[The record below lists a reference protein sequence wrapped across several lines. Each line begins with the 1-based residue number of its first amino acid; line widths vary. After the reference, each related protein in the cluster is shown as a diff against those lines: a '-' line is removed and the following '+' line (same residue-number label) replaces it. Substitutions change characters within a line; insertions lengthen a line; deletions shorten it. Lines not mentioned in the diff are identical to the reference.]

1 MCGRFVR
8 HSSLDLIERTFSV
21 DRVEPDADGPR
32 YNIAPS
38 QGVWAVVKDD
48 GRRLVRLRWGLV
60 PFWAK
65 DPGIGNRLINARAES
80 VETKPAFRSAFRKR
94 RCLIVADGFYE
105 WKGQKGRKQPF
116 YLTLAEAQPVG
127 FAGLWELWRNPQSGE
142 ELRSCTILTTGAAQ
156 SIKDI
161 HDRMPVVL
169 KSEFRDGWLDPG
181 AEPGRLKQMLFDGVE
196 TEFQRRPVSRH
207 VNRVQNDDPQCIEEV
222 APEE

>member
-1 MCGRFVR
+1 
-8 HSSLDLIERTFSV
+8 LIQRTFCV
-21 DRVEPDADGPR
+21 DRVEPDADEPR

-48 GRRLVRLRWGLV
+48 NKRLVRLRWGLV

-80 VETKPAFRSAFRKR
+80 VETKPAFRGAFRKR

-105 WKGQKGRKQPF
+105 WKGRKGRKQPF
-116 YLTLAEAQPVG
+116 YLTLAEAQPFG

-142 ELRSCTILTTGAAQ
+142 ELRSCAILTTDAAQ

-181 AEPGRLKQMLFDGVE
+181 AETGRLKQMLFDGVE
-196 TEFQRRPVSRH
+196 TDFRRRPVSRH
-207 VNRVQNDDPQCIEEV
+207 VNRVQNDDPQCIEEA
-222 APEE
+222 APQD

>member
-8 HSSLDLIERTFSV
+8 HSSLDLIEHTFSV
-21 DRVEPDADGPR
+21 DRMEPDADGPR

-48 GRRLVRLRWGLV
+48 NKRLVRLRWGLV

-65 DPGIGNRLINARAES
+65 DAGIGNRLINARAES

-105 WKGQKGRKQPF
+105 WKGRKGRKQPF
-116 YLTLAEAQPVG
+116 YLTLSGAQPFG

-142 ELRSCTILTTGAAQ
+142 ELRSCTILTTDAAE
-156 SIKDI
+156 SVKDI

-181 AEPGRLKQMLFDGVE
+181 AEPGRLQQMLYDGVE

-207 VNRVQNDDPQCIEEV
+207 VNRVQNDDPQCIEEA